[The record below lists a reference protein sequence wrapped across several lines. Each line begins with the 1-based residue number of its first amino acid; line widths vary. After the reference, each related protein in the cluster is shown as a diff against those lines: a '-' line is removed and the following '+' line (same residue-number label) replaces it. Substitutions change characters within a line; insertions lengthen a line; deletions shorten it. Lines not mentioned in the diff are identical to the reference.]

1 MVNLELFK
9 KCIQH
14 IKAQQAKDEVLSDV
28 LVCEDSR
35 GWVSTAD
42 ELIDD
47 AIDLIAEGMTG
58 EDTDD
63 WISWYLWEIDMDKP
77 EGERNNHVWIKNE
90 EDGLTYK
97 YTINDVEDLYY
108 LITDELDKIKEKV
121 QEDMPE
127 NKINPTVEHPNFTGE
142 TLYDVY
148 MRSMNGYTET
158 EN

>member
-1 MVNLELFK
+1 MVSLENFK

-14 IKAQQAKDEVLSDV
+14 IQAQQAKDEVLSDV
-28 LVCEDSR
+28 LVCEDTT
-35 GWVSTAD
+35 GWISTAA

-47 AIDLIAEGMTG
+47 VIDLLAEGMTG
-58 EDTDD
+58 EDAED

-90 EDGLTYK
+90 KDNLSYK
-97 YTINDVEDLYY
+97 YTINDTEDLYY

-127 NKINPTVEHPNFTGE
+127 NNINPTVEHPNFTGE
-142 TLYDVY
+142 TMYDVF
-148 MRSMNGYTET
+148 MRSMNSYTET

>member
-1 MVNLELFK
+1 MVSLENFK
-9 KCIQH
+9 KCLQH

-28 LVCEDSR
+28 LVCEDTT
-35 GWVSTAD
+35 GWISTAA

-47 AIDLIAEGMTG
+47 VINLLAEGMASEG
-58 EDTDD
+58 ADD

-148 MRSMNGYTET
+148 MRSMNSYTET